1 MRDGQVGK
9 AVQECENL
17 GWDSEEEIA
26 KVYQED
32 HDISRTYYDSTYT
45 GENVL
50 FQHDYDAVW
59 SIEW

>member
-32 HDISRTYYDSTYT
+32 HDISRTYYDSAYT